1 MEIEFVNESDGTKSI
16 KWIVDRARIDA
27 FFIGKALAEYET
39 VHDMDEQELASWL
52 ECNSAALIRLALCR
66 MPDNMAGD
74 FQQKVHQISEFVQCN
89 ADRLVQLM
97 RETAVL
103 SALREETQDTS
114 GGFLLAARDL
124 KEGVSNPR
132 KIPKSKK

>member
-1 MEIEFVNESDGTKSI
+1 MNESDGTKPI
-16 KWIVDRARIDA
+16 KRIVDRARVDS
-27 FFIGKALAEYET
+27 FFVGKALAEYET

-52 ECNSAALIRLALCR
+52 ECNSAALTRLALCR
-66 MPDNMAGD
+66 MPDNTAGG
-74 FQQKVHQISEFVQCN
+74 FQQKVHQISEFVQCS

-103 SALREETQDTS
+103 SALREETQDAS

-124 KEGVSNPR
+124 KEGISNPR
-132 KIPKSKK
+132 EIPKSEK